1 MSTPVIIWNI
11 KLNDSSVQLS
21 VTLLNILWGDW
32 RWDRMRS
39 LGLKSNPKC
48 PNEPWEWKVKTWL
61 WLEKVFFFFFP
72 LFSFWCHSFFLSAVN
87 TSKLP
92 WSSTCQVHRS
102 CCVNFLIIFNSG
114 FHCSNVFCTFL
125 YSGFYGS
132 RQIGVYI
139 QMRWDKGCQ
148 DWGCLFTVSATILD
162 FLCCFVIAFF
172 LLFCL
177 LVCLLAFSVFWKV
190 GCFVSVEQTQ
200 YHSLSWFIPLAVFY
214 EVWVFFFN

>member
-1 MSTPVIIWNI
+1 MTMVG
-11 KLNDSSVQLS
+11 K
-21 VTLLNILWGDW
+21 
-32 RWDRMRS
+32 S
-39 LGLKSNPKC
+39 L
-48 PNEPWEWKVKTWL
+48 
-61 WLEKVFFFFFP
+61 FFFP

-139 QMRWDKGCQ
+139 QMRWDKACQ

-172 LLFCL
+172 LFCL

-200 YHSLSWFIPLAVFY
+200 YHSLSLFIPLAVFY

>member
-61 WLEKVFFFFFP
+61 WLEKVFFFFP

-139 QMRWDKGCQ
+139 QMRWDKACQ

-162 FLCCFVIAFF
+162 FLCCFVIA
-172 LLFCL
+172 
-177 LVCLLAFSVFWKV
+177 V
-190 GCFVSVEQTQ
+190 CFVLFACLFACFFCVLKSWLLCLSRANSI
-200 YHSLSWFIPLAVFY
+200 SLSELVYSSSSVLWSLG
-214 EVWVFFFN
+214 VFF

>member
-61 WLEKVFFFFFP
+61 WLEKVFFFFP

-139 QMRWDKGCQ
+139 QMRWDKACQ

-172 LLFCL
+172 FVLFACLFACFFCVLKSWLLCL
-177 LVCLLAFSVFWKV
+177 SRANSI
-190 GCFVSVEQTQ
+190 
-200 YHSLSWFIPLAVFY
+200 SLSELVYSSSSVLWSLG
-214 EVWVFFFN
+214 VFF

>member
-1 MSTPVIIWNI
+1 MIPLYSCLLHSLIFYEEIGDETVWDLWDLKATQNAQMSHGNE
-11 KLNDSSVQLS
+11 KLKHDYG
-21 VTLLNILWGDW
+21 WK
-32 RWDRMRS
+32 
-39 LGLKSNPKC
+39 KS
-48 PNEPWEWKVKTWL
+48 
-61 WLEKVFFFFFP
+61 FFFFFP
-72 LFSFWCHSFFLSAVN
+72 LFYFWCHSFFLSAVN

-139 QMRWDKGCQ
+139 QMRWDKACQ

-162 FLCCFVIAFF
+162 FLCCFVIA
-172 LLFCL
+172 
-177 LVCLLAFSVFWKV
+177 V
-190 GCFVSVEQTQ
+190 CFVLFACLFACFFCVLKSWLLCLSRANSI
-200 YHSLSWFIPLAVFY
+200 SLSELVYSSSSVLWSLG
-214 EVWVFFFN
+214 VFF

>member
-1 MSTPVIIWNI
+1 MTMVG
-11 KLNDSSVQLS
+11 K
-21 VTLLNILWGDW
+21 
-32 RWDRMRS
+32 S
-39 LGLKSNPKC
+39 L
-48 PNEPWEWKVKTWL
+48 
-61 WLEKVFFFFFP
+61 FFFP

-139 QMRWDKGCQ
+139 QMRWDKACQ

-162 FLCCFVIAFF
+162 FLCCFVIA
-172 LLFCL
+172 
-177 LVCLLAFSVFWKV
+177 V
-190 GCFVSVEQTQ
+190 CFVLFACLFACFFCVLKSWLLCLSRANSI
-200 YHSLSWFIPLAVFY
+200 SLSELVYSSSSVLWSLG
-214 EVWVFFFN
+214 VFF

>member
-162 FLCCFVIAFF
+162 FLCCFVIA
-172 LLFCL
+172 
-177 LVCLLAFSVFWKV
+177 V
-190 GCFVSVEQTQ
+190 CFVLFACLFACFFCVLKSWLLCLSRANSI
-200 YHSLSWFIPLAVFY
+200 SLSELVYSSSSVLWSLG
-214 EVWVFFFN
+214 VFF

>member
-61 WLEKVFFFFFP
+61 WLEKVFFFFP

-172 LLFCL
+172 FVLFACLFACFFCVLKSWLLCL
-177 LVCLLAFSVFWKV
+177 SRANSI
-190 GCFVSVEQTQ
+190 
-200 YHSLSWFIPLAVFY
+200 SLSELVYSSSSVLWSLG
-214 EVWVFFFN
+214 VFF

>member
-11 KLNDSSVQLS
+11 KLNDSSVQPS

-61 WLEKVFFFFFP
+61 WLEKVFFFFP

-139 QMRWDKGCQ
+139 QMRWDKACQ

-162 FLCCFVIAFF
+162 FLCCFVIA
-172 LLFCL
+172 
-177 LVCLLAFSVFWKV
+177 V
-190 GCFVSVEQTQ
+190 CFVLFACLFACFFCVLKSWLLCLSRANSI
-200 YHSLSWFIPLAVFY
+200 SLSELVYSSSSVLWSLG
-214 EVWVFFFN
+214 VFFN